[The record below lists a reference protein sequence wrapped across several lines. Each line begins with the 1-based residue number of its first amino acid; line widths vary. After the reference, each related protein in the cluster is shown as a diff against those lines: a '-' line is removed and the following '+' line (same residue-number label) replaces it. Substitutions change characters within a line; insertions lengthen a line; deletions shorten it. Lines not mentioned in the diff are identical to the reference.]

1 MIDPRAVI
9 DPGARIAEDVHI
21 GPFTIIG
28 PGVEIGRGTW
38 IGPHVVIREGTR
50 VGEDCHVFQFA
61 SLGEAPQDLSYQ
73 GEPTRLEI
81 GDRNTIR
88 EFVTLSR
95 GTPRGGGCTRVGSD
109 NLIMA
114 YVHIAHDCRV
124 GSHGVFS
131 NAASLAGHCRVG
143 DRVVLGGFTL
153 VHQFCR
159 IGDQAFTSMGS
170 ALNRDL
176 PPFCLASG
184 NYARAIGI
192 NKVGLRR
199 HGASPALVAALQRA
213 FKHLV
218 RGRDRA
224 RGMAAVAP
232 LAQAHPEVAAF
243 VEFIRESQENHRGIL
258 RTGALRSEG

>member
-21 GPFTIIG
+21 GPFTVIG
-28 PGVEIGRGTW
+28 PDVEIGRGTH

-50 VGEDCHVFQFA
+50 VGEDCRIFQFA
-61 SLGEAPQDLSYQ
+61 SLGEAPQDLSYA

-95 GTPRGGGCTRVGSD
+95 GTPKGGGCTRLGSD

-131 NAASLAGHCRVG
+131 NAASLAGHCQVG

-159 IGDQAFTSMGS
+159 IGDQAFTSMGT

-176 PPFCLASG
+176 PPYCLASG
-184 NYARAIGI
+184 NYARAVGI

-199 HGASPALVAALQRA
+199 RGASPELVSALHHA

-218 RGRDRA
+218 RGRDRE
-224 RGMAAVAP
+224 RGLEAVAP

-243 VEFIRESQENHRGIL
+243 VAFIRESQEKHRGIV
-258 RTGALRSEG
+258 RTASRRGEG